1 MTARGCKVLCAA
13 VVAAAAVLAGCSSTS
28 TSASSAPASSAPA
41 TSAPPSSA
49 PASSAAASAT
59 TSGNAAVCASVGKLK
74 DDIVGL
80 KDINI
85 RANGTSAVSAQLT
98 KIQQQFAVV
107 KSDAHGQFAPQ
118 INALSSALSGLG
130 SSLTAARDN
139 VNSSTLS
146 ALALAAGSVVTAG
159 NSLISTV
166 TSTC

>member
-1 MTARGCKVLCAA
+1 MLCAA
-13 VVAAAAVLAGCSSTS
+13 AVVAAAVLAGCSSSS
-28 TSASSAPASSAPA
+28 TSASSAPATSAPA

-49 PASSAAASAT
+49 PASSAAATAS
-59 TSGNAAVCASVGKLK
+59 SNAAVCASVGKLK

-98 KIQQQFAVV
+98 KIQQQFNVV
-107 KSDAHGQFAPQ
+107 KSDAHGQFSPQ

-130 SSLTAARDN
+130 SSLTSARDN
-139 VNSSTLS
+139 LNTSTLS
-146 ALALAAGSVVTAG
+146 ALALAVGSVVTAG
-159 NSLISTV
+159 NSLVSTV

>member
-1 MTARGCKVLCAA
+1 MLCAA
-13 VVAAAAVLAGCSSTS
+13 AVVAAAVLAGCSSSS
-28 TSASSAPASSAPA
+28 TSASSAPTTSAPA

-49 PASSAAASAT
+49 PASSAAATAS
-59 TSGNAAVCASVGKLK
+59 SNAAVCASVGKLK

-98 KIQQQFAVV
+98 KIQQQFNVV
-107 KSDAHGQFAPQ
+107 KSDAHGQFSPQ

-130 SSLTAARDN
+130 SSLTSARDN
-139 VNSSTLS
+139 LNTSTLS
-146 ALALAAGSVVTAG
+146 ALALAVGSVVTAG
-159 NSLISTV
+159 NSLVSTV